1 MCLECPVCARWL
13 SGRSSCLKA
22 RLTDSRRSVRGEAH
36 SSSSSAWTRAAC
48 AHLHI
53 YVPCCLVREV
63 AYFFCESGS
72 PRWTPLCSLT
82 HDMVER
88 IGAEMMERALEQR
101 AADFGLSK
109 EVTDGDVEWTLKEQH
124 ARLFCVEF
132 LHAEHDQLFEVVS
145 GPTGALERLLERLDD
160 FDQWRA
166 GHMKAG
172 DKKTDQL
179 TFAIFMQQRITELE
193 SKLPRKRP
201 RLSGTVTKAGA
212 ELESSAVESSAGA
225 VALDAESETLL
236 LFHFLAACS
245 VIVVP
250 KLSHLATTCSPQKWS
265 HTQAQARTEL
275 GCAAGPHSRDLCLLV
290 QVRSSVDVGAS
301 AASAVL
307 PTAAA
312 STANR
317 SQASRV

>member
-1 MCLECPVCARWL
+1 MCARAVL
-13 SGRSSCLKA
+13 SA
-22 RLTDSRRSVRGEAH
+22 Q
-36 SSSSSAWTRAAC
+36 
-48 AHLHI
+48 I
-53 YVPCCLVREV
+53 

-88 IGAEMMERALEQR
+88 IGSDVLERALEQR
-101 AADFGLSK
+101 ACDFGLRK
-109 EVTDGDVEWTLKEQH
+109 DDNDGDVEWTLKEQH

-132 LHAEHDQLFEVVS
+132 LHAERDQLFEVVS
-145 GPTGALERLLERLDD
+145 GPTGALERLLERLDE

-166 GHMKAG
+166 TRIQAG
-172 DKKTDQL
+172 DKTDQL

-201 RLSGTVTKAGA
+201 RLSVTVTKAGS
-212 ELESSAVESSAGA
+212 ELESRAVESSVAA
-225 VALDAESETLL
+225 VAHAAESETLL

-245 VIVVP
+245 VVVVP
-250 KLSHLATTCSPQKWS
+250 KLSHLATTCNPHKWS
-265 HTQAQARTEL
+265 ATCTSTD
-275 GCAAGPHSRDLCLLV
+275 CSNAGLHSRDLCLCF
-290 QVRSSVDVGAS
+290 QVRSAVDVGAS

-307 PTAAA
+307 STAAA
-312 STANR
+312 STADC